1 MVKFRAIDVYNRA
14 LALADLQNSNF
25 ISYGD
30 GFYMLNAAYRKVYQ
44 DAINQGDLNYLVEVR
59 LIANRNSTFK
69 LPDDFYQLAMV
80 TDDYGNEIPM
90 LRLAYSMS
98 DYGYLI
104 KNNTIVLRNVN
115 GNIIL
120 KYYPVPDTITF
131 KNARRQSNKVLVASQ
146 FGTPFTGFDTKVF
159 TTSRYSYD
167 MQSGQAY
174 NMSTLVSSYQH
185 VLVGRDGILVILNG
199 EYRFALFG
207 NTSSYTDTF
216 VRPLLTTS
224 GNFIENTFDNINGWG
239 WCNDDA
245 SARYVV
251 SDGNVYFNGGLI
263 GTTTDLMRSN
273 LDNGRVIYWNGQWC
287 FVTLSKIV
295 YPDGSWESTDSPT
308 AIALLKCD
316 TETGYGYVIPTVN
329 NFSVEGWTP
338 DTVIDYPNNTLFDLT
353 VYELAIQF
361 RIKQGADPSGLM
373 QMYQQLE
380 KTYNKTISMN
390 NDDFPTIRNVDRRF
404 TKWSLY

>member
-14 LALADLQNSNF
+14 LAIADLQNSNF

-159 TTSRYSYD
+159 TTSRYAYD
-167 MQSGQAY
+167 MQTGQAY

-185 VLVGRDGILVILNG
+185 VLVGRDGVLVILNG

-207 NTSSYTDTF
+207 NTSSYTDTY

>member
-1 MVKFRAIDVYNRA
+1 MIKFRAIDVYNRA
-14 LALADLQNSNF
+14 LAIADLQNSNF

-90 LRLAYSMS
+90 LRLAYSMA

-159 TTSRYSYD
+159 TTSRYAYD
-167 MQSGQAY
+167 MQTSQAY
-174 NMSTLVSSYQH
+174 NMSTLVNSYQH
-185 VLVGRDGILVILNG
+185 ILVGRDGILVILNG
-199 EYRFALFG
+199 EYRFALF
-207 NTSSYTDTF
+207 NASSYTDTF

-224 GNFIENTFDNINGWG
+224 GNFIENTFDNISGWG

-251 SDGNVYFNGGLI
+251 SDGNVYFNGKLI
-263 GTTTDLMRSN
+263 GTSADLMRSN

>member
-90 LRLAYSMS
+90 LRLAYSMA

-131 KNARRQSNKVLVASQ
+131 KNTRRQTNKVLSVSQ

-159 TTSRYSYD
+159 TTSRYIYD
-167 MQSGQAY
+167 MQTSQAY
-174 NMSTLVSSYQH
+174 NMSTLVSSYEH

-199 EYRFALFG
+199 EYKFAMF
-207 NTSSYTDTF
+207 NTLSYADTF

-251 SDGNVYFNGGLI
+251 SDGNVYFNGSLI
-263 GTTTDLMRSN
+263 GTASDLMRSN

>member
-115 GNIIL
+115 GNVIL

-146 FGTPFTGFDTKVF
+146 FGTPFTGFDSKVF
-159 TTSRYSYD
+159 TTSRYIYD
-167 MQSGQAY
+167 MQTAQAY
-174 NMSTLVSSYQH
+174 NMSTLINSYQH
-185 VLVGRDGILVILNG
+185 ILIGRDGVLVILNG
-199 EYRFALFG
+199 EYRFALF
-207 NTSSYTDTF
+207 NASSYTDTF

-251 SDGNVYFNGGLI
+251 SDGNVYFNGSLI
-263 GTTTDLMRSN
+263 GTAADLMRNN

>member
-90 LRLAYSMS
+90 LRLAYSMA

-131 KNARRQSNKVLVASQ
+131 KNTRRQTNKVLSVSQ

-159 TTSRYSYD
+159 TTSRYIYD
-167 MQSGQAY
+167 MQTAQAY
-174 NMSTLVSSYQH
+174 NMSNLISSYQH
-185 VLVGRDGILVILNG
+185 VLVGRDGVLVILNG

-207 NTSSYTDTF
+207 ASSYTDTF
-216 VRPLLTTS
+216 ARPLLTTS

-251 SDGNVYFNGGLI
+251 SDGNVYFNGSLI
-263 GTTTDLMRSN
+263 GTAADLMRSN

>member
-131 KNARRQSNKVLVASQ
+131 KNTRRQSNKVLPSQ
-146 FGTPFTGFDTKVF
+146 YGTPFVGFDTKVF
-159 TTSRYSYD
+159 TTSRYIYD
-167 MQSGQAY
+167 MQEGQVY
-174 NMSTLVSSYQH
+174 NMSTLVNSYQH
-185 VLVGRDGILVILNG
+185 VLVGRDGVLVILNG
-199 EYRFALFG
+199 EYRFALF
-207 NTSSYTDTF
+207 NASSYTDTF
-216 VRPLLTTS
+216 IQPLLTTS
-224 GNFIENTFDNINGWG
+224 GNFIENTFDNISGWG
-239 WCNDDA
+239 WSNDDA

-263 GTTTDLMRSN
+263 GTASDLMRSN

-329 NFSVEGWTP
+329 SFSVEGWTP

-404 TKWSLY
+404 TKWSLC

>member
-115 GNIIL
+115 GNVIL

-131 KNARRQSNKVLVASQ
+131 KNERRQTNKVLSVSQ

-159 TTSRYSYD
+159 TTSKYIYD
-167 MQSGQAY
+167 MQTSQAY
-174 NMSTLVSSYQH
+174 NKSTLVSSYEH

-199 EYRFALFG
+199 EYRFAMF
-207 NTSSYTDTF
+207 NTLSYTDTF

-251 SDGNVYFNGGLI
+251 SDGNVYFNGSLI
-263 GTTTDLMRSN
+263 GTAADLMRSN

>member
-1 MVKFRAIDVYNRA
+1 MIKFRAIDVYNRA
-14 LALADLQNSNF
+14 LAIADLQNSNF

-90 LRLAYSMS
+90 LRLAYSMA

-159 TTSRYSYD
+159 TTSRYAYD
-167 MQSGQAY
+167 MQTSQAY
-174 NMSTLVSSYQH
+174 NMSTLVNSYQH
-185 VLVGRDGILVILNG
+185 ILVGRDGILVILNG
-199 EYRFALFG
+199 EYRFALF
-207 NTSSYTDTF
+207 NASSYTDTF

-224 GNFIENTFDNINGWG
+224 GNFIENTFDNISGWG

-251 SDGNVYFNGGLI
+251 SDGVYFNGKLI
-263 GTTTDLMRSN
+263 GTSADLMRSN

>member
-14 LALADLQNSNF
+14 LAIADLQNSNF

-69 LPDDFYQLAMV
+69 LPDNFYQLAMV

-115 GNIIL
+115 GNVIL

-146 FGTPFTGFDTKVF
+146 FGTPFTGFDSKVF
-159 TTSRYSYD
+159 TTSRYVYD
-167 MQSGQAY
+167 MQTGQAY
-174 NMSTLVSSYQH
+174 NMSTLINSYQH
-185 VLVGRDGILVILNG
+185 ILVGRDGVLVILNG
-199 EYRFALFG
+199 EYRFALF
-207 NTSSYTDTF
+207 NASSYTDTF

-251 SDGNVYFNGGLI
+251 LDGNVYFNGGLI
-263 GTTTDLMRSN
+263 GTTADLMRSN

>member
-90 LRLAYSMS
+90 LRLAYSMA

-131 KNARRQSNKVLVASQ
+131 KNTRRQSNKVFQVSQ

-159 TTSRYSYD
+159 TTSRYVYD
-167 MQSGQAY
+167 MQTAQAY
-174 NMSTLVSSYQH
+174 NMSSLISSYQH
-185 VLVGRDGILVILNG
+185 ALVGRDGVLVILNG
-199 EYRFALFG
+199 EYRFALF
-207 NTSSYTDTF
+207 NASSYTDTF

-263 GTTTDLMRSN
+263 GTTADLMRSN

>member
-90 LRLAYSMS
+90 LRLAYSMA

-131 KNARRQSNKVLVASQ
+131 KNTRRQTNKVLSVSQ

-159 TTSRYSYD
+159 TTSRYIYD
-167 MQSGQAY
+167 MQTSQAY
-174 NMSTLVSSYQH
+174 NMSTLVSSYEH

-199 EYRFALFG
+199 EYKFAMF
-207 NTSSYTDTF
+207 NTLSYADTF

-251 SDGNVYFNGGLI
+251 SGGNVYFNGSLI
-263 GTTTDLMRSN
+263 GTASDLMRSN

>member
-90 LRLAYSMS
+90 LRLAYSMA

-131 KNARRQSNKVLVASQ
+131 KNTRRQSNKVLSVSQ

-159 TTSRYSYD
+159 TTSRYVYD
-167 MQSGQAY
+167 MQTIQAY
-174 NMSTLVSSYQH
+174 NMSYLISSYQH
-185 VLVGRDGILVILNG
+185 ALVGRDGILVILNG
-199 EYRFALFG
+199 EYRFALFSA
-207 NTSSYTDTF
+207 SSYTDTF
-216 VRPLLTTS
+216 VKPLLTTS
-224 GNFIENTFDNINGWG
+224 GNFIENTFDNLNGWG

-251 SDGNVYFNGGLI
+251 SDGNVYFNGNSI
-263 GTTTDLMRSN
+263 GTASDLMRSN

>member
-14 LALADLQNSNF
+14 LAIADLQNSNF

-44 DAINQGDLNYLVEVR
+44 DAINQSDLNYLVEAR

-115 GNIIL
+115 GNVIL

-146 FGTPFTGFDTKVF
+146 FGTPFTGFDSKVF
-159 TTSRYSYD
+159 TTSRYVYD
-167 MQSGQAY
+167 MQTGQAY
-174 NMSTLVSSYQH
+174 NMSTLINSYQH
-185 VLVGRDGILVILNG
+185 ILVGRDGVLVILNG
-199 EYRFALFG
+199 EYRFALF
-207 NTSSYTDTF
+207 NASSYTDTF

-263 GTTTDLMRSN
+263 GTTADLMRSN

>member
-14 LALADLQNSNF
+14 LAIADLQNSNF

-146 FGTPFTGFDTKVF
+146 FGTPFTGFDSKVF
-159 TTSRYSYD
+159 TTSRYVYD
-167 MQSGQAY
+167 MQTGQAY
-174 NMSTLVSSYQH
+174 NMSTLINSYQH
-185 VLVGRDGILVILNG
+185 ILVGRDGVLVILNG
-199 EYRFALFG
+199 EYRFALF
-207 NTSSYTDTF
+207 NASSYTDTF

-251 SDGNVYFNGGLI
+251 SDGNVYFNGDLI
-263 GTTTDLMRSN
+263 GTTADLMRSN

>member
-115 GNIIL
+115 GNVIL

-131 KNARRQSNKVLVASQ
+131 KNARRQSNKVLSVSQ

-159 TTSRYSYD
+159 TTSRYVYD
-167 MQSGQAY
+167 MQSLQAY
-174 NMSTLVSSYQH
+174 NMSNLISSYQH
-185 VLVGRDGILVILNG
+185 ALVGRDGVLVILNG
-199 EYRFALFG
+199 EYRFALFSA
-207 NTSSYTDTF
+207 SSYTDTF
-216 VRPLLTTS
+216 ARPLLTTS
-224 GNFIENTFDNINGWG
+224 GNFIENTFDSLSGWG

-251 SDGNVYFNGGLI
+251 SDGNVYFNGKLI
-263 GTTTDLMRSN
+263 GTAVDLMRNN

>member
-104 KNNTIVLRNVN
+104 KNGTIVLRNVN
-115 GNIIL
+115 GNVIL

-131 KNARRQSNKVLVASQ
+131 KNERRQSNKVLSVSQ

-159 TTSRYSYD
+159 TTSKYIYD
-167 MQSGQAY
+167 MQTSQAY
-174 NMSTLVSSYQH
+174 NMSTLVSSYEH

-199 EYRFALFG
+199 EYKFAMF
-207 NTSSYTDTF
+207 NTLSYASAF
-216 VRPLLTTS
+216 IRPLLTTS

-251 SDGNVYFNGGLI
+251 SSGNVYFNGNLI
-263 GTTTDLMRSN
+263 GTAADLMRSN